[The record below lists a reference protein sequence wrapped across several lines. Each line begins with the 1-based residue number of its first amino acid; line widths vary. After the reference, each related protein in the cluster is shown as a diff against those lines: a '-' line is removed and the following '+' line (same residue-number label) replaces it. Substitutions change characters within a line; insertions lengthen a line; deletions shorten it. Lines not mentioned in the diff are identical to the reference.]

1 MVMEPVFAL
10 KPCMASGHCLEGSV
24 NVMKAG
30 NHPLVNWVGT
40 RVLKC
45 L

>member
-1 MVMEPVFAL
+1 MVMEPVFA
-10 KPCMASGHCLEGSV
+10 HFLEGSV